1 MSRYDGLIIPRSYSE
16 YINKTDAATLLQA
29 LQLSGVMDAAPTENS
44 NKPAKSGGVYEF
56 AVPKTREKNDI
67 ATFLNYANW
76 GIKVIE
82 KQYSSTSENT
92 WQPLLNV
99 EYSKDGKKNSLG
111 FFQNNLICNKNRE
124 EQNYVVL
131 SQYENETPIIIKHK
145 TLTQTTNN
153 FGTFIFSGR
162 ERPLYVRIT
171 NIQDAMW
178 LVGNNNDRTW
188 LKICNYDFTP
198 KANTSVTIDM
208 YYI

>member
-16 YINKTDAATLLQA
+16 YINKTDAATLSQA
-29 LQLSGVMDAAPTENS
+29 LQLPGVMDAAPTENS

-56 AVPKTREKNDI
+56 AVPKTREKNTI
-67 ATFLNYANW
+67 ATFLNNTNW

-82 KQYSSTSENT
+82 NQYSSTSENT

-111 FFQNNLICNKNRE
+111 FFHNDPICNKNNE
-124 EQNYVVL
+124 EQHYLVL
-131 SQYENETPIIIKHK
+131 SKLENERPIIIKHK

-153 FGTFIFSGR
+153 SGTFVLSG

-171 NIQDAMW
+171 NLLDAMYI
-178 LVGNNNDRTW
+178 VGSTDEVHTW

-198 KANTSVTIDM
+198 KANVSVTIDM

>member
-29 LQLSGVMDAAPTENS
+29 LQQSGVMDAAPTENS

-56 AVPKTREKNDI
+56 AVPKTREKNI
-67 ATFLNYANW
+67 AATFLTYGNW

-82 KQYSSTSENT
+82 NQFDSSSDNT

-111 FFQNNLICNKNRE
+111 FFQNNLICNKNNE

-131 SQYENETPIIIKHK
+131 SQKTIGSPIIIRHK
-145 TLTQTTNN
+145 ILTQTTNN
-153 FGTFIFSGR
+153 LGTFLLSD

-171 NIQDAMW
+171 NLTDAMYF
-178 LVGNNNDRTW
+178 VGNNEVRTW
-188 LKICNYDFTP
+188 IKICNYDFTP